1 MLSSL
6 IYIFAFVLVLSL
18 VVVIHEGGHFYAA
31 RACGVHV
38 TDFSVGFGK
47 ELWHRVDKKGTR
59 WKICAVP
66 LGGYCK
72 MLGDED
78 VASAKSST
86 ENVKEDMIKY
96 TFMAQPLWKRAFII
110 IAGPGM
116 NYLSAVIL
124 LAGMIYA
131 LGETIVPAIVGPVS
145 PNSPAAEAGIEPGD
159 KFLTINGLEIKEFQ
173 DIRRIVL
180 LTEFEKPLTI
190 VLERNGEQKEFQLTP
205 RVMDGEFPV
214 IGVQATPELV
224 VVNENVGL
232 LRSVGLAVRDVYN
245 MTVDTLTY
253 LGQVLFSNRSA
264 KDMRGPLGIAEA
276 SGDAMK
282 GGVLSL
288 LMFIVQIS
296 IAVGFMNL
304 LPIPVLDGGHLVFY
318 AVEAVR
324 GKPLSEKTQ
333 NICLMIGMSL
343 LLLLLVYTMFLDVP
357 RVTQRILTWWASL

>member
-1 MLSSL
+1 MLTSL
-6 IYIFAFVLVLSL
+6 IYIFAFVFVLSL
-18 VVVIHEGGHFYAA
+18 VVVIHEGGHFYVA

-86 ENVKEDMIKY
+86 ENVAEDMKKY
-96 TFMAQPLWKRAFII
+96 TFMAQPLWKRAAII
-110 IAGPGM
+110 VAGPGM
-116 NYLSAVIL
+116 NYLSAVVL

-131 LGETIVPAIVGPVS
+131 LGETVIAPVIGNVM
-145 PNSPAAEAGIEPGD
+145 PDSPAQTAGLREGD
-159 KFLTINGLEIKEFQ
+159 KFLKINGQ
-173 DIRRIVL
+173 DIKQYQDIQRVVRV
-180 LTEFEKPLTI
+180 TDFEKPLTI
-190 VLERNGEQKEFQLTP
+190 VFDRAGKQMEVSLTP
-205 RVMDGEFPV
+205 RVLDGSDFPL
-214 IGVQATPELV
+214 IGIRPSADMI
-224 VVNENVGL
+224 VVNENVGIFQAI
-232 LRSVGLAVRDVYN
+232 RLAVHDVYRI
-245 MTVDTLTY
+245 TADTLTY

-276 SGDAMK
+276 SGDAMQ
-282 GGVLSL
+282 GGVVSL

-304 LPIPVLDGGHLVFY
+304 LPVPVLDGGHLVFY
-318 AVEAVR
+318 AIEAIR

-333 NICLMIGMSL
+333 NAFLMIGMAL

-357 RVTQRILTWWASL
+357 RIAQRIFG